1 MFYNNTFITVLHCGC
16 IQCFIIIHLS
26 HSSALWMHSMFYNN
40 TFICTVD
47 VLKCNVIDYIPVV
60 FLLHLSRS
68 LIAGLVWVKHSSG
81 RVPVQIRHMCEHE
94 DGLDRYGW
102 MKHDGVSFGEQE
114 IIDGSE

>member
-1 MFYNNTFITVLHCGC
+1 
-16 IQCFIIIHLS
+16 
-26 HSSALWMHSMFYNN
+26 MHSMFYNN
-40 TFICTVD
+40 TFITQFCTVD
-47 VLKCNVIDYIPVV
+47 AFNVLKCNVIDYIHVV